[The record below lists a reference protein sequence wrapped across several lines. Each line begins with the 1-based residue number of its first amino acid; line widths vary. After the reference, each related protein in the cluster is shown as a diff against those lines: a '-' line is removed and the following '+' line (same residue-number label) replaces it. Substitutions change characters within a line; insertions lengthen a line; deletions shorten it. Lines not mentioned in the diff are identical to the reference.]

1 MTAFNA
7 KLRLLENTKREKEN
21 SPTHI
26 LPIDFTIEEA
36 RKAAG
41 YLLDAADKAE
51 KERTTVRIYKGQND
65 FQEVAGFTSWASL
78 WERNGSL
85 SGSWSPILKKDT
97 PAQGDQAETDLFG

>member
-97 PAQGDQAETDLFG
+97 PKQANQPETDLF